1 MAVRID
7 CAPSYSSMRV
17 VHLITTLAIGGAEQ
31 MLVKLLRAMD
41 RGEFEPTVVTLVND
55 GALIEVIRDMGI
67 EVRSLDLRR
76 GEVSTR
82 ALRRLITIL
91 RAARPDVV
99 QSWMYHANV
108 AASMARPWLP
118 RRTGV
123 AWNIR
128 QSLYDI
134 SKERFLTQAVIRSGR
149 LLAPHVDALVNNSRV
164 SREQHARIGYVN
176 MRSLVIPNGFE
187 VDSFRPDPAARASF
201 RSELGLD
208 DDAVLVGVVARVHP
222 SKDHA
227 NFLRAAEL
235 AAARDPRLVF
245 LCAGRGTDSHGRCR
259 EALRGPL
266 RGRLRLLGERV
277 DVPRVMAG
285 LDMLVSSSKTEGCP
299 NAVGEGMACGLPV
312 IGTDIGDTRDV
323 IADAGRVVPC
333 GDASALAA
341 EIAAL
346 SALGHARRREIGDAA
361 RERIRMAY
369 SIESVASRYGRL
381 YHDIISERRGSGR
394 LVSQLEPMPARPAE
408 AAL

>member
-1 MAVRID
+1 
-7 CAPSYSSMRV
+7 MRV

-41 RGEFEPTVVTLVND
+41 RSEFRPTVVTLVND
-55 GALIEVIRDMGI
+55 GALIEIIQDMGI

-76 GEVSTR
+76 GEVSPR

-91 RAARPDVV
+91 RATRPDLV

-118 RRTGV
+118 RKTGV

-149 LLAPHVDALVNNSRV
+149 VLAPHADALVNNSHV
-164 SREQHARIGYVN
+164 SRDQHARIGYVN
-176 MRSLVIPNGFE
+176 TRSLVIPNGFE
-187 VDSFRPDPAARASF
+187 VDSFRPDPVARASF
-201 RSELGLD
+201 RGELAVD
-208 DDAVLVGVVARVHP
+208 DGAVLVGIVARVHP

-227 NFLRAAEL
+227 NFFRAAEI

-245 LCAGRGTDSHGRCR
+245 VCTGRGTDTHARCR
-259 EALRGPL
+259 EAMRGPL

-277 DVPRVMAG
+277 DVPRVMSG
-285 LDMLVSSSKTEGCP
+285 LDILVSSSNTEGCP

-323 IADAGRVVPC
+323 IGDAGRIVPC
-333 GDASALAA
+333 GDAVRLAA
-341 EIAAL
+341 EIESL
-346 SALGHARRREIGDAA
+346 SALGHARRREFGDSA
-361 RERIRMAY
+361 RERIRTAY
-369 SIESVASRYGRL
+369 SIESVAARYGRL
-381 YHDIISERRGSGR
+381 YHEIVSERRGSGER
-394 LVSQLEPMPARPAE
+394 LGSERLLPARAAEPAV
-408 AAL
+408 